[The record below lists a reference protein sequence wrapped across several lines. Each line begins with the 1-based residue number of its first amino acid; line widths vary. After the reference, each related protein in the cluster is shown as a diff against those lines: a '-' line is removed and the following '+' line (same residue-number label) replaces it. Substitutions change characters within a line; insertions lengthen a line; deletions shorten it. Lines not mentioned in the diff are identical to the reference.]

1 METSLEGAQ
10 IFVSHAAKYFVN
22 NLLLLEMLL
31 PEHGQ
36 FPPQRLVL
44 SLHGTK
50 LAVQIFLTILDR
62 LDVSKN
68 FVDDVRSTFASTSS
82 GVCNFALDPV
92 QELRLVAYEVRVG
105 KLHLVLVFVHF
116 QATTIHIDFLV
127 ETV

>member
-1 METSLEGAQ
+1 METSLEKAQ

-31 PEHGQ
+31 PEHCQ

-44 SLHGTK
+44 SFHGTK
-50 LAVQIFLTILDR
+50 FAVQIFLTILDR
-62 LDVSKN
+62 FDIPKN
-68 FVDDVRSTFASTSS
+68 FVDDVRCTFASTSS
-82 GVCNFALDPV
+82 CVCNFALDPV

-116 QATTIHIDFLV
+116 QATAIHVDFLV